1 MTTHVLRF
9 DGAHIRAR
17 VVGGQVLW
25 FIRDVAAAAG
35 VRLPPG
41 PLSQPSPNGLLGLGS
56 TSQVE
61 TVLHAAGY
69 AELDAF
75 KAWMAQS
82 GKQLTAPTGSLQ
94 LVAQGPRRRGVP
106 EAKSRD
112 TSGSSRRP
120 KSAPPPTLTA

>member
-9 DGAHIRAR
+9 DGAHVRAR

-41 PLSQPSPNGLLGLGS
+41 PLPQPSPNGLLGLGS
-56 TSQVE
+56 TGQVE

-69 AELDAF
+69 AELDAL
-75 KAWMAQS
+75 KAWMS
-82 GKQLTAPTGSLQ
+82 GAEQLIAPACALQ
-94 LVAQGPRRRGVP
+94 LVVQGPRRRGVP

-112 TSGSSRRP
+112 SSGNSRRP
-120 KSAPPPTLTA
+120 RSAPSPALTA